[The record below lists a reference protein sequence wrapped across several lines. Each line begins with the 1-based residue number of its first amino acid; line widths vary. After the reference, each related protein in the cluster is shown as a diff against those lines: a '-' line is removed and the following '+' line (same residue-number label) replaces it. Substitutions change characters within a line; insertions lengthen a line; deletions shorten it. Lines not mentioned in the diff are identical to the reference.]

1 MMKRGLGYKK
11 WAFCSQPIKWSMV
24 MGNDGLVWIHNCIF
38 QLGMHWEKSVCVGAG
53 DEAFTD

>member
-1 MMKRGLGYKK
+1 
-11 WAFCSQPIKWSMV
+11 MV

-38 QLGMHWEKSVCVGAG
+38 QLGMHWEKSVCVGVG